1 METETVNL
9 KKFLKDEEGQS
20 MVEYG
25 VTLGAVAAVSYI
37 AVVQLGDKTGDLYA
51 WMANHLPGGELDEAG
66 IAQQVRVDSDGL
78 VDLTVDTAGTQL
90 TFDGAPEAMNDT
102 LGGSTVY
109 TTADGWNS

>member
-1 METETVNL
+1 METATVNL

-51 WMANHLPGGELDEAG
+51 WMANHLPGGEADEAG
-66 IAQQVRVDSDGL
+66 IAQQVRVESDGL
-78 VDLTVDTAGTQL
+78 VDLTVDGAGEQL
-90 TFDGAPEAMNDT
+90 TFDGQPEAMNDT
-102 LGGSTVY
+102 LGGSSVY
-109 TTADGWNS
+109 TNALGWDS